1 MGQPDLAS
9 NSLTAHADV
18 FADIINGIV
27 YGGKTVLEANNLKPF
42 YPNSTV
48 PRDSK
53 LKGLYRDSCMEDIRN
68 GIRYAIWGTENQYVP
83 DPETPFKVMGYDYTL
98 YDRQIEELAAQN
110 EKNGIKVYTGRILP
124 EQKVKPVITLVL
136 YYGKEEIPESIHSMM
151 QMPEDDTLK
160 KYIQDY
166 RLNLIRLRELTME
179 QAELFQSDFAC
190 IAKFL
195 AKSYN
200 KKEQILAL
208 KENRQILIHPRD
220 TLFTLAAITGDK
232 RYLEISTEK
241 KEGTAVCEVADAL
254 VQMGYEQSLE
264 KLAEKDLALA
274 ERDSALAEKDSALAR
289 QNLLL
294 AEKDA
299 QIAQLMEQL
308 KRQ

>member
-1 MGQPDLAS
+1 
-9 NSLTAHADV
+9 
-18 FADIINGIV
+18 
-27 YGGKTVLEANNLKPF
+27 
-42 YPNSTV
+42 
-48 PRDSK
+48 
-53 LKGLYRDSCMEDIRN
+53 
-68 GIRYAIWGTENQYVP
+68 
-83 DPETPFKVMGYDYTL
+83 MGYDYTL

-151 QMPEDDTLK
+151 QMPEDDTIK

-254 VQMGYEQSLE
+254 VRMGYEQSLE